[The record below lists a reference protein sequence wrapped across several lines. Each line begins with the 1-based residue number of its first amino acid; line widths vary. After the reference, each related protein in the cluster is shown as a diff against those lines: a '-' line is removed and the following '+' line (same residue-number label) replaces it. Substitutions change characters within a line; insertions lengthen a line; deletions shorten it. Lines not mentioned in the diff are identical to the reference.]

1 MSDFKDKISLY
12 QKTACVLLKE
22 VAIITDEKRGHGFEV
37 EQMHKKVLRER
48 REDRHIVIR
57 I

>member
-1 MSDFKDKISLY
+1 MH
-12 QKTACVLLKE
+12 QKTACMLLKE
-22 VAIITDEKRGHGFEV
+22 VAIIIDEKRGHGFEV
-37 EQMHKKVLRER
+37 EQIHKKVSRER